1 MHLKSLVLKGF
12 KSFADRSVLALE
24 PGITAIVGPNGSGKS
39 NISDAVLW
47 VLGER
52 NAKHLRGQAMEDVI
66 FAGSSA
72 RKSVGVAE
80 VDLVLDN
87 TDATL
92 PVEYNEVV
100 ITRRMYRSG
109 ESEYLI
115 NGTVARR
122 MDVLEIL
129 HDSGL
134 GSGTHSIISQ
144 GSLDSILQSKPED
157 RRALIEEAAGVLKHK
172 QRKAK
177 SERKLASMDVHL
189 SRVKDVAGEV
199 QRQLG
204 PLERKAKRAL
214 AYQGLSSELSQA
226 NLALAVDDLR
236 LLRAAWD
243 EASEKEA
250 ALVSSLEERREQIAK
265 AEEAAEKLQEQ
276 IQKDVASA
284 GELSRRQRRAA
295 SMVERFDSATRLLHE
310 KRRGA
315 LDAQA
320 DLQLT
325 LEANKASRAQAL
337 ADQAQAQAQL
347 EQARQERSA
356 ADDTVAR
363 LSEAQ
368 ITCTGKRRE
377 LEQKLQELEKTH
389 RSHEVTLESVRAQL
403 AQTQETVAS
412 GMAHVKLI
420 EGHSKELELQLE
432 RATADAQSASLSS
445 QKATDKLNG
454 LIDEERN
461 ARSAVATK
469 LTERDQARK
478 ALDEIRD
485 TVSMLTSEMKGLREL
500 ERSSSVSQARRWLLD
515 DEEIQATLE
524 PITHA
529 IHAPQELEAL
539 VENLL
544 GADIYALLVG
554 DAADITHIAHLLEE
568 TSQQG
573 EVVLMPRT
581 QEASSTLPA
590 HIAAKQGLGRALIDE
605 VTYEPSDEMAV
616 RALLGD
622 VVICNTL
629 ADAFLAHDARV
640 APCRYVALSGEI
652 IWPQGKVTLGIA
664 ESSNEESLLA
674 RARRLEELQA
684 KLTLAQENLEEAQRV
699 AQAAEDAL
707 REAQVASLA
716 LSQQLAEQRGEAE
729 AARKEA
735 QSFEEKLS
743 SYRREFSDLQAQ
755 REQAEETLAQAR
767 PSAEA
772 LKTQQEELSEALE
785 TEIKHQE
792 QLNEALIPLRKEAAQ
807 LRDNL
812 AEAKLKA
819 ATLSERDTY
828 TARMVD
834 ARARDIAQLNQS
846 DKDTHQTLLR
856 KQVALSRID
865 PLLSLIE
872 KLTAQVQQKA
882 QTLEDEALAAE
893 NTSSGLHQAV
903 SEARSKAKAAHDA
916 FDEMNAQLSQAR
928 VDKGRL
934 EVQVDSAIHVIEHD
948 CKTPLDKALE
958 LPELED
964 RSTCEQEAFKLRRR
978 IANMGTINPDAAE
991 EYRVLKERYDYL
1003 ASQLNDLEQAR
1014 RSLSKIVRVIDA
1026 RMKEDFIRT
1035 YETVNENF
1043 QEIFSIL
1050 FPGGQAELTLVD
1062 PDDLENTGVE
1072 VTAQP
1077 KGKRITKMML
1087 MSGGEKSLTAL
1098 ALLFAVYRVRSTP
1111 FYILDEVEAALDDT
1125 NLRRLVSY
1133 INELRDSTQL
1143 IMITHQRRTM
1153 EMADV
1158 LFGVSMQAD
1167 GVTKVVSQKL
1177 DRALEYAE

>member
-12 KSFADRSVLALE
+12 KSFADRSVMALE

-87 TDATL
+87 TDGTL

-122 MDVLEIL
+122 LDVLEIL

-204 PLERKAKRAL
+204 PLERKAKRAI

-236 LLRAAWD
+236 LLRHAWN
-243 EASEKEA
+243 EASEKETT
-250 ALVSSLEERREQIAK
+250 LVSSLEERREQIVK

-295 SMVERFDSATRLLHE
+295 SVVERFDSATRLLHE

-325 LEANKASRAQAL
+325 LEANKAQRAQAL
-337 ADQAQAQAQL
+337 ADQIQAKEQL
-347 EQARQERSA
+347 EQARQQRSA
-356 ADDTVAR
+356 ADETVSK
-363 LSEAQ
+363 LNEAQ
-368 ITCTGKRRE
+368 ASCATKRRD
-377 LEQKLQELEKTH
+377 LEKQLQELERTH
-389 RSHEVTLESVRAQL
+389 RAHETELEGVRAQL

-432 RATADAQSASLSS
+432 RATAQAQSASAASNEAADRLT
-445 QKATDKLNG
+445 ALTT
-454 LIDEERN
+454 EEQE
-461 ARSAVATK
+461 ARSAVAK
-469 LTERDQARK
+469 NLADRDQARK

-500 ERSSSVSQARRWLLD
+500 ERTSSVSEARRWLLD
-515 DEEIQATLE
+515 DERVASQLE
-524 PITHA
+524 PLTHA
-529 IHAPQELEAL
+529 IHAPQELEPL
-539 VENLL
+539 VESLL

-554 DAADITHIAHLLEE
+554 NVSDVVEIASLLEQIDE
-568 TSQQG
+568 QG
-573 EVVLMPRT
+573 EVVLVPRAT
-581 QEASSTLPA
+581 QGERVLPA
-590 HIAAKQGLGRALIDE
+590 RIAAEQGLGRALVDE
-605 VTYEPSDEMAV
+605 IIFEEADATAV
-616 RALLGD
+616 GALLGD

-629 ADAFLAHDARV
+629 EDAFLAHDAQV
-640 APCRYVALSGEI
+640 AACRFVALSGEVV
-652 IWPQGKVTLGIA
+652 WPQGKVTLGFG
-664 ESSNEESLLA
+664 ESSDEESLLA
-674 RARRLEELQA
+674 RARRLED
-684 KLTLAQENLEEAQRV
+684 LEHRLSEAQGKLEQ
-699 AQAAEDAL
+699 AQAQAQTAESAL
-707 REAQVASLA
+707 RESQAASLS
-716 LSQQLAEQRGEAE
+716 LSQQLAEQRGKAE

-755 REQAEETLAQAR
+755 REQAEESLALAR

-772 LKTQQEELSEALE
+772 LKAKQEELSEALE
-785 TEIKHQE
+785 AEIKQQE
-792 QLNEALIPLRKEAAQ
+792 QLNDQLIPLRKEAAQ

-828 TARMVD
+828 TSRVVD
-834 ARARDIAQLNQS
+834 ARTRDIAQLDQS
-846 DKDTHQTLLR
+846 DQDTRQALLR
-856 KQVALSRID
+856 KRVALNRIE
-865 PLLSLIE
+865 PLFALIE
-872 KLTAQVQQKA
+872 ALTTSAQMRA
-882 QTLEDEALAAE
+882 QSLEDEALAAE
-893 NTSSGLHQAV
+893 STSSGLHQAV
-903 SEARSKAKAAHDA
+903 SEARSTAKAAHDA

-928 VDKGRL
+928 VEKGRL
-934 EVQVDSAIHVIEHD
+934 EVQVDAAIHVIEHD

-964 RSTCEQEAFKLRRR
+964 RSTCEQQAFKLRRR

-991 EYRVLKERYDYL
+991 EFNALKERYDYL

-1014 RSLSKIVRVIDA
+1014 RSLAKIVRVIDV
-1026 RMKEDFIRT
+1026 RMKEDFIQT

-1043 QEIFSIL
+1043 REIFSIL

-1133 INELRDSTQL
+1133 INELRDTTQL

-1167 GVTKVVSQKL
+1167 GVTKVISQKL

>member
-12 KSFADRSVLALE
+12 KSFADRSVMALE

-87 TDATL
+87 TDGTL

-204 PLERKAKRAL
+204 PLERKAKRAI
-214 AYQGLSSELSQA
+214 AYQGLSTELSQA

-236 LLRAAWD
+236 LLRTAWN

-250 ALVSSLEERREQIAK
+250 ALVASLEERREQIVQ
-265 AEEAAEKLQEQ
+265 AEATAEKLQEQ
-276 IQKDVASA
+276 IQQDVASA

-295 SMVERFDSATRLLHE
+295 SVVERFDSATRLLHE

-325 LEANKASRAQAL
+325 LEANKAQRAQAQ
-337 ADQAQAQAQL
+337 ADQVQAQAQL
-347 EQARQERSA
+347 EQARRERTSA
-356 ADDTVAR
+356 DETVAR
-363 LSEAQ
+363 LTEAQ
-368 ITCTGKRRE
+368 VTCTGKRRE
-377 LEQKLQELEKTH
+377 LEQQLQELERTH
-389 RSHEVTLESVRAQL
+389 RAHEVELESVRAQL

-432 RATADAQSASLSS
+432 RATTQAQSASAAS
-445 QKATDKLNG
+445 QAATEKLEA
-454 LIDEERN
+454 LTSQERD
-461 ARSAVATK
+461 ARTAVAARM
-469 LTERDQARK
+469 TERDQARK

-500 ERSSSVSQARRWLLD
+500 ERTSSVSAARRWLMD
-515 DEEIQATLE
+515 DEQLGASLE
-524 PITHA
+524 PLTHA
-529 IHAPQELEAL
+529 IHAPEELEAL
-539 VENLL
+539 VESLL

-554 DAADITHIAHLLEE
+554 DASEITHIACALEQAHE
-568 TSQQG
+568 QG
-573 EVVLMPRT
+573 EVVLMPRSQT
-581 QEASSTLPA
+581 TEDTVCARV
-590 HIAAKQGLGRALIDE
+590 AAKQGLGRALIDE
-605 VTYEPSDEMAV
+605 LTYEAADAAAV
-616 RALLGD
+616 CALLGD

-629 ADAFLAHDARV
+629 EDAFLAHDANV

-652 IWPQGKVTLGIA
+652 VWPQGKVTLGFS
-664 ESSNEESLLA
+664 EGSSEESLLA
-674 RARRLEELQA
+674 RARRLEELESR
-684 KLTLAQENLEEAQRV
+684 LAQAQVDLEQAQEA
-699 AQAAEDAL
+699 AQAGEGAL
-707 REAQVASLA
+707 RDAQAASLA
-716 LSQQLAEQRGEAE
+716 LSQQLAEQRGQAE

-772 LKTQQEELSEALE
+772 LKAKQEELAEALE
-785 TEIKHQE
+785 TEIKQQE
-792 QLNEALIPLRKEAAQ
+792 ELNEALIPLRKEAAQ

-828 TARMVD
+828 TARVVD
-834 ARARDIAQLNQS
+834 ARARDIAQIDQS
-846 DKDTHQTLLR
+846 DKDTRQSLLR
-856 KQVALSRID
+856 KRVALNRID
-865 PLLSLIE
+865 PLLARIETLTTSAQRRAQSLE
-872 KLTAQVQQKA
+872 EA
-882 QTLEDEALAAE
+882 ALAAE
-893 NTSSGLHQAV
+893 STSSGLHQAV
-903 SEARSKAKAAHDA
+903 SEARGVAKAAHDA

-934 EVQVDSAIHVIEHD
+934 EVQVDAAIHVIEHD
-948 CKTPLDKALE
+948 CETPLDKALE

-991 EYRVLKERYDYL
+991 EFNALKERYDYL

-1026 RMKEDFIRT
+1026 RMKEDFIQT

-1043 QEIFSIL
+1043 REIFSVL
-1050 FPGGQAELTLVD
+1050 FPGGQAELSLVD
-1062 PDDLENTGVE
+1062 PEDLENTGVE

-1098 ALLFAVYRVRSTP
+1098 ALLFAVYKVRSTP

-1133 INELRDSTQL
+1133 INELRDTTQL

-1167 GVTKVVSQKL
+1167 GVTKVISQKL